1 MLDKGFL
8 GHKAAKIMKKSKVLE
23 ERKNKNIQEAKKLLS
38 NVDNIEKLKI
48 VPLLYEKNDLIT
60 ATNFQIEYEKPLFK
74 PINFSIQNGDRICIK
89 GKNGA
94 GKSSIIKAI
103 VNKENRY
110 KGILNIGN
118 NLKISYVPQDTHTLK
133 GSLKL
138 FITQNKLNESVFRA
152 MLVKMGISQT
162 EMQHDLENL
171 SEGQKKKILLG
182 KSISENAHIY
192 IWDEPLNYIDIQ
204 TREQIENM
212 ILEYMPTL
220 LFIEH
225 DEMFC
230 EKVSNKSAII
240 LEN

>member
-1 MLDKGFL
+1 
-8 GHKAAKIMKKSKVLE
+8 
-23 ERKNKNIQEAKKLLS
+23 
-38 NVDNIEKLKI
+38 
-48 VPLLYEKNDLIT
+48 
-60 ATNFQIEYEKPLFK
+60 
-74 PINFSIQNGDRICIK
+74 
-89 GKNGA
+89 
-94 GKSSIIKAI
+94 
-103 VNKENRY
+103 
-110 KGILNIGN
+110 
-118 NLKISYVPQDTHTLK
+118 
-133 GSLKL
+133 
-138 FITQNKLNESVFRA
+138 

-171 SEGQKKKILLG
+171 SEVQKKKILLG

-230 EKVSNKSAII
+230 EKVSNKSPII

>member
-1 MLDKGFL
+1 MEDIIGLNDRGEEKFGRNFMRTLQVSGLTKNYGEKKALDDV
-8 GHKAAKIMKKSKVLE
+8 S
-23 ERKNKNIQEAKKLLS
+23 
-38 NVDNIEKLKI
+38 
-48 VPLLYEKNDLIT
+48 
-60 ATNFQIEYEKPLFK
+60 FQINQGEIVGL
-74 PINFSIQNGDRICIK
+74 I

-133 GSLKL
+133 GSLKV
-138 FITQNKLNESVFRA
+138 FIAENKLNESVFRA

-230 EKVSNKSAII
+230 EEVSNKPAII

>member
-1 MLDKGFL
+1 
-8 GHKAAKIMKKSKVLE
+8 
-23 ERKNKNIQEAKKLLS
+23 
-38 NVDNIEKLKI
+38 
-48 VPLLYEKNDLIT
+48 
-60 ATNFQIEYEKPLFK
+60 
-74 PINFSIQNGDRICIK
+74 
-89 GKNGA
+89 
-94 GKSSIIKAI
+94 
-103 VNKENRY
+103 
-110 KGILNIGN
+110 
-118 NLKISYVPQDTHTLK
+118 
-133 GSLKL
+133 
-138 FITQNKLNESVFRA
+138 
-152 MLVKMGISQT
+152 MLVKMGITQT
-162 EMQHDLENL
+162 EMEHNLENL

-230 EKVSNKSAII
+230 EKVSNKPAII